1 MITVMNSEHGRRIG
15 LPENDSQAIDTR
27 VLTFLT
33 SITVSPYEVDIF
45 GNFIVCY
52 HDKCCE
58 KHDYGTI
65 NGRYNADG
73 LIHIRTLAQGSRE
86 SSQHRGE

>member
-1 MITVMNSEHGRRIG
+1 MAGELGC
-15 LPENDSQAIDTR
+15 LKNDSQAKDIR
-27 VLTFLT
+27 VFTFQA
-33 SITVSPYEVDIF
+33 SITVSPYEINII
-45 GNFIVCY
+45 GNSIVCN
-52 HDKCCE
+52 HDKHRE
-58 KHDYGTI
+58 EHDYGTI

>member
-1 MITVMNSEHGRRIG
+1 MAGELGC
-15 LPENDSQAIDTR
+15 LKNDSQAIDTCI
-27 VLTFLT
+27 LTFQT
-33 SITVSPYEVDIF
+33 STTVSPYEVDIF
-45 GNFIVCY
+45 GNFIVCN
-52 HDKCCE
+52 HDKRCE
-58 KHDYGTI
+58 EHDYGTI

>member
-1 MITVMNSEHGRRIG
+1 MITVIDSEHGRRIG

-45 GNFIVCY
+45 GNFIVCD
-52 HDKCCE
+52 HDKHC
-58 KHDYGTI
+58 
-65 NGRYNADG
+65 
-73 LIHIRTLAQGSRE
+73 
-86 SSQHRGE
+86 

>member
-1 MITVMNSEHGRRIG
+1 MNSEHGRRIG
-15 LPENDSQAIDTR
+15 LPEKRFSGER
-27 VLTFLT
+27 YSCFTFQT
-33 SITVSPYEVDIF
+33 SITVSPYEFNIL
-45 GNFIVCY
+45 GNFIVCN
-52 HDKCCE
+52 HDKHCE
-58 KHDYGTI
+58 EHDYGTI

>member
-27 VLTFLT
+27 VLIFQT
-33 SITVSPYEVDIF
+33 STTVSPYEVDIF
-45 GNFIVCY
+45 GNFIVCN
-52 HDKCCE
+52 HDKRCE
-58 KHDYGTI
+58 KRDYGTI